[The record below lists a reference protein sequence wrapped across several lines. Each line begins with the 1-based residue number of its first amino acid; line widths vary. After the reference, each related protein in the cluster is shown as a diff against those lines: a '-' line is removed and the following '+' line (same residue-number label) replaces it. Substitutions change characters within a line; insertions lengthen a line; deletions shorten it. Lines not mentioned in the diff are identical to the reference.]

1 MKQNVPSIVV
11 GFGFLICCSLNVQA
25 GQDQKSAFVTPGP
38 GTSVDFGNVGTPA
51 IPADFFGPGSDPFD
65 GAVGFQGAANPA
77 TPCDTDIVAGGPVIC
92 PGAGFPRSCDQVSI
106 EIVALDLKSIDPMTV
121 TFNGGQNPESW
132 DVALI
137 LTVGA
142 QPQGT
147 LDATL
152 EHANGGTFDCS
163 LPILP
168 RFVFTPTGGGVDLTG
183 DFDQVTLQLTGPWVI
198 NVNPNLGVFAP
209 NDGDFV
215 AGVDEVS
222 PGDPSSQVVQPVNGD
237 SGGGVTHRVE
247 IAPSPPIPTVTEW
260 GMLAMVLLM
269 LAAGT
274 VVYRRLRLE
283 GQQVA

>member
-1 MKQNVPSIVV
+1 MKQNVPSIVAA
-11 GFGFLICCSLNVQA
+11 FGFLICGSHNVQA
-25 GQDQKSAFVTPGP
+25 GQDQKSAFITPGP
-38 GTSVDFGNVGTPA
+38 GTSVDFGNVGASP

-65 GAVGFQGAANPA
+65 GPVGFQGAANPA

-92 PGAGFPRSCDQVSI
+92 SGAGFPRSCDQVSI
-106 EIVALDLKSIDPMTV
+106 EIVALDLKSIDPITV

-132 DVALI
+132 DVTLI
-137 LTVGA
+137 LTPGT

-168 RFVFTPTGGGVDLTG
+168 RFVFTPTLGGVDLTD

-209 NDGDFV
+209 NDGVFV
-215 AGVDEVS
+215 AGVNEVS
-222 PGDPSSQVVQPVNGD
+222 PGDPNSQVVQPVTGT
-237 SGGGVTHRVE
+237 SGQGVTHTVE
-247 IAPSPPIPTVTEW
+247 IAPAPPTPIPTVSEW
-260 GMLAMVLLM
+260 SLVIMTVLAFT
-269 LAAGT
+269 AGT
-274 VVYRRLRLE
+274 ILFGRRRR
-283 GQQVA
+283 AAAA